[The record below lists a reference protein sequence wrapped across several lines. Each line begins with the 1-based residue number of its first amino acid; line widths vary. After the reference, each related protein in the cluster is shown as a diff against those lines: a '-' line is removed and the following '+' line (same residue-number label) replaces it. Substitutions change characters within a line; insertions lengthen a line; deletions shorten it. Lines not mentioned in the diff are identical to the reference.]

1 MSGGGPRVRQQDP
14 GRADDA
20 EPARSGTPPPVPVS
34 GPDAVLALQ
43 RTAGNAAVGRL
54 LPDQEQS
61 WGNPSHAPGAAP
73 ALVGTVYFRTK
84 EWTTDGQDD
93 VILDQLAR
101 AYAPWA
107 MRNTVNSGGER
118 GLRGRIVGYADPRP
132 SVEPDNR
139 SLSAQRA
146 DSVARQLT
154 RHLVQATHGLIEGD
168 FDIRKEAGG
177 VAPADA
183 ELTAGPENLTPL
195 GRLRRAEIYLAGE
208 AADPEPTPAK
218 DLPLP
223 DLKPVEHDDGWERW
237 IPYIEQGDN
246 RITQGVAGQ
255 MFGYLTNLGGKVREA
270 IGYTGTIP
278 LPDVKLGPAKL
289 KTGGI
294 TYGHHGG
301 TLPFKPVK
309 PPGWDDRTSGYP
321 LPALGRQA
329 LDPEAVKRR
338 RVIEKSLMMVSDM
351 RRLNDLADRTY
362 GNDSTAY
369 LRFLT
374 ELGKDQPDVAKLR
387 EYAVT
392 IQQFMFVFDAV
403 KDESKDVLLLTDS

>member
-1 MSGGGPRVRQQDP
+1 MSGDGPRMRQQDP
-14 GRADDA
+14 GRTDDA
-20 EPARSGTPPPVPVS
+20 EPARSKAPPPVPLS

-43 RTAGNAAVGRL
+43 RTAGNAAVTRL
-54 LPDQEQS
+54 LEDQEQS
-61 WGNPSHAPGAAP
+61 WGNPSRAAGGAP
-73 ALVGTVYFRTK
+73 ALVGTIYFRTK

-93 VILDQLAR
+93 AVLTQLAR

-107 MRNTVNSGGER
+107 MRNAVNSGGER
-118 GLRGRIVGYADPRP
+118 GLHGRVIGYADPRP
-132 SVEPDNR
+132 SIEPDNQT
-139 SLSAQRA
+139 LSAQRA
-146 DSVARQLT
+146 DAVARQLT

-168 FDIRKEAGG
+168 FDLQKEAGG

-195 GRLRRAEIYLAGE
+195 GRLRRVEIYLAGE
-208 AADPEPTPAK
+208 AADPEPAQAK

-223 DLKPVEHDDGWERW
+223 DLKPVQHDDGWERW

-255 MFGYLTNLGGKVREA
+255 MYMYLTNMGGK
-270 IGYTGTIP
+270 IP
-278 LPDVKLGPAKL
+278 LPGIKSGPSTF
-289 KTGGI
+289 KTGTL

-309 PPGWDDRTSGYP
+309 PPGWDDRQSEYP
-321 LPALGRQA
+321 MPALGRQA
-329 LDPEAVKRR
+329 LDPGAVRRR
-338 RVIEKSLMMVSDM
+338 RVVEKSLMMVSDM
-351 RRLNDLADRTY
+351 RRLNELADRTY

-369 LRFLT
+369 LQFLV
-374 ELGKDQPDVAKLR
+374 ELGKDEPDVAKLR

-403 KDESKDVLLLTDS
+403 KEESKDVLVLTGD